1 MSRFS
6 ARAFL
11 GSGLD
16 TPLVDREGAEGHHGP
31 MSDQGPGDHGSEI
44 EPETD
49 TFGDGSLDVPN
60 CPSCLHAMDPTS
72 TPAGGVYWA
81 CTNCGQT
88 RLA

>member
-1 MSRFS
+1 MS
-6 ARAFL
+6 
-11 GSGLD
+11 
-16 TPLVDREGAEGHHGP
+16 E
-31 MSDQGPGDHGSEI
+31 QGPGDHGSEI
-44 EPETD
+44 HPEID

-72 TPAGGVYWA
+72 TAGGGVYWA